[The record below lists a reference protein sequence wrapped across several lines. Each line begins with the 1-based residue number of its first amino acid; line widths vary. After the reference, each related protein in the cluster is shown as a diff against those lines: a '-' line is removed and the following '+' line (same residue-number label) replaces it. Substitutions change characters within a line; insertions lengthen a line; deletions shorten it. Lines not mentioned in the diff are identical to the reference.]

1 MINKPL
7 KIGIFSDSYHPYV
20 SGVVLSIETFSR
32 ELARLG
38 HEIYIFAPEYPQ
50 VKGQQEENIFRFPSF
65 HTPFNSEFYIALPL
79 TWTARKYVSDIG
91 LDVIHTHSPF
101 TMGQVGKRIARY
113 LGIPLVFTYHTL
125 YDQYVHYVPLVGQF
139 TKKGMIKYTRNYCN
153 CCDLVITPTD
163 VIRDLIK
170 ERGVTTPVLAIPTG
184 IYPERFQNGDP
195 TFLEEKFGIPREK
208 KVLLFVGRIGKEK
221 NLAFLLRAFS
231 YIATQEKDAV
241 LVLVGSGPEEGTL
254 RLLAGDLGLKDRVI
268 FTGRISPEL
277 ISGVYKSADIFVFPS
292 VTETQGL
299 VLVEAMAAGM
309 PVVAKAAFGS
319 LAMVQDGITGYLCRG
334 DEEEFAE
341 KTLALLKDPDLKKTM
356 ALAALKRAQELSADK
371 MALRLES
378 AYYGLINRKTRRISG
393 GESV

>member
-1 MINKPL
+1 MIKKPL
-7 KIGIFSDSYHPYV
+7 KIGFFSDSFHPYV

-65 HTPFNSEFYIALPL
+65 HTPFNPEFYIALPL
-79 TWTARKYVSDIG
+79 TRKARKYVSDIG
-91 LDVIHTHSPF
+91 LDLIHTHSPF

-113 LGIPLVFTYHTL
+113 LGVPLVFTYHTL
-125 YDQYVHYVPLVGQF
+125 YDQYVHYAPLLGQL
-139 TKKGMIKYTRNYCN
+139 TKKGLIKYTRNYCN
-153 CCDLVITPTD
+153 SCDLVITPTD
-163 VIRDLIK
+163 VIRDMIK
-170 ERGVTTPVLAIPTG
+170 DYGVTTPVLAIPTG

-195 TFLEEKFGIPREK
+195 NFLEEKYGVPREK

-231 YIATQEKDAV
+231 YIASRDKDAV
-241 LVLVGSGPEEGTL
+241 LVLVGSGPEERAL
-254 RLLAGDLGLKDRVI
+254 RLLAEDLGLKDRVI
-268 FTGRISPEL
+268 LTGRIPPEL

-319 LAMVQDGITGYLCRG
+319 LAMVRDGVTGYLCKG

-341 KTLALLKDPDLKKTM
+341 KTLALLKDPDLKNSM

-378 AYYGLINRKTRRISG
+378 AYYGLINRK
-393 GESV
+393 GE

>member
-1 MINKPL
+1 M
-7 KIGIFSDSYHPYV
+7 KIGFFSDSYYPYV

-50 VKGQQEENIFRFPSF
+50 VKGQQEDSIFRFPSF
-65 HTPFNSEFYIALPL
+65 HTPFNPEFYIALPL
-79 TWTARKYVSDIG
+79 TRTARKFVSDIG
-91 LDVIHTHSPF
+91 LDLIHTHSPF

-125 YDQYVHYVPLVGQF
+125 YDQYVHYVPLIGQL
-139 TKKGMIKYTRNYCN
+139 TKKGLIKYTRNYCN
-153 CCDLVITPTD
+153 SCDLVITPTD
-163 VIRDLIK
+163 VIRDMIK
-170 ERGVTTPVLAIPTG
+170 ENGVTTPVLAIPTG

-195 TFLEEKFGIPREK
+195 TFLEEKYGIPKEK

-221 NLAFLLRAFS
+221 NIVFLLRAFS
-231 YIATQEKDAV
+231 YIASQEKDAV
-241 LVLVGSGPEEGTL
+241 LVMVGSGPEEKTV
-254 RLLAGDLGLKDRVI
+254 RLLAEDLGLKERVI
-268 FTGRISPEL
+268 LTGRIPPEL
-277 ISGVYKSADIFVFPS
+277 ISGVYRSADIFVFPS

-319 LAMVQDGITGYLCRG
+319 LAMVRDGITGYLCRG

-341 KTLALLKDPDLKKTM
+341 KTLALLKDPDLRKSM
-356 ALAALKRAQELSADK
+356 SLAAAKRAEELSADK

-378 AYYGLINRKTRRISG
+378 AYYGLINRKG
-393 GESV
+393 Q